1 MKDPKQQSQEVLKRI
16 KEIRNKKGY
25 SQHSMAIHLSIS
37 QNAYYKIE
45 KGDTKLDL
53 ERFIEIAHFLE
64 VEPDELING
73 PNYIRQFEKKLTPLT
88 KTYKESV

>member
-1 MKDPKQQSQEVLKRI
+1 MKDPKQQASETLKRI

-25 SQHSMAIHLSIS
+25 SQHSMAVHLHIS

-45 KGDTKLDL
+45 KGETKLDL

-64 VEPDELING
+64 IEPSELING
-73 PNYIRQFEKKLTPLT
+73 PNYIRQFEKKLSPLT
-88 KTYKESV
+88 KTYKESL